1 MGSEARLAP
10 REGESFFMTTK
21 LNDTQWKVYSS
32 QLYDPQ
38 CRVGIRLEEDVV
50 WFRTEV
56 AKKFAEAILE
66 YVAQQEARD
75 LHDGAVAILARAGR
89 GPANG

>member
-1 MGSEARLAP
+1 
-10 REGESFFMTTK
+10 MTVK

-50 WFRTEV
+50 WFRSEE
-56 AKKFAEAILE
+56 AKRFAEVILE
-66 YVAQQEARD
+66 YVAQQETRD
-75 LHDGAVAILARAGR
+75 LHDGAVAVLARAGK